1 MRGDNMNNDY
11 WFNNLE
17 SNEKEFIRQLILQ
30 SGSLKELAKVYEISY
45 PTIRLRLD
53 RLISKIELYSAENKN
68 PFVSSVMQMVID
80 NKISLDNANEIIE
93 KYKEE
98 V

>member
-1 MRGDNMNNDY
+1 MNNDY

>member
-1 MRGDNMNNDY
+1 MNNDY

-80 NKISLDNANEIIE
+80 NKL
-93 KYKEE
+93 